1 MMTVITAIFHCKN
14 VLTKN
19 VLPSVVMMMLSLLM
33 MMMMMTGFQLSVIV
47 FNISAKCRH
56 HHHQLYHKVKF
67 FLKKKVLNWY
77 DKYITG

>member
-33 MMMMMTGFQLSVIV
+33 MMMMMTGFQLSVIAFLV
-47 FNISAKCRH
+47 SVDTTTINYIIRLH
-56 HHHQLYHKVKF
+56 F
-67 FLKKKVLNWY
+67 FKKKKVLNWY

>member
-33 MMMMMTGFQLSVIV
+33 MMMMMTGFQLSAIAFLVSVDTTTI
-47 FNISAKCRH
+47 NYIIRLH
-56 HHHQLYHKVKF
+56 F
-67 FLKKKVLNWY
+67 F
-77 DKYITG
+77 

>member
-1 MMTVITAIFHCKN
+1 MMTVITGFFHCKN

-19 VLPSVVMMMLSLLM
+19 VLPSVV

-56 HHHQLYHKVKF
+56 HHHQLYHKVTF
-67 FLKKKVLNWY
+67 F
-77 DKYITG
+77 

>member
-1 MMTVITAIFHCKN
+1 MMTVITGFFHCKN

-19 VLPSVVMMMLSLLM
+19 VLPSVV

-56 HHHQLYHKVKF
+56 HHHQLYHKVTF
-67 FLKKKVLNWY
+67 FFKKESTKLV
-77 DKYITG
+77 

>member
-33 MMMMMTGFQLSVIV
+33 MMMMTGFQLSVIV

-56 HHHQLYHKVKF
+56 HHHQLYHKVTF
-67 FLKKKVLNWY
+67 FKKR
-77 DKYITG
+77 KY

>member
-33 MMMMMTGFQLSVIV
+33 MMMMTGFQLSVIV

-56 HHHQLYHKVKF
+56 HHHQLYHKVTF
-67 FLKKKVLNWY
+67 FLKKESTKLVW
-77 DKYITG
+77 

>member
-19 VLPSVVMMMLSLLM
+19 VLPGVVMMML
-33 MMMMMTGFQLSVIV
+33 MTGFQLSVIV

-56 HHHQLYHKVKF
+56 HHHQLYHKVIF
-67 FLKKKVLNWY
+67 F
-77 DKYITG
+77 